1 MSSIWDPKSTLDSLG
16 GGKKDQKRSVRVAE
30 VLRHELA
37 VLLIEKVRDPK
48 LDTVSI
54 SRVHVTDDLKYA
66 RIYYTV
72 RGGEKDRQQA
82 GKALDRAKGFMR
94 THLAKTLNLRH
105 TPTLQFFYDETAE
118 KVEEVEKLF
127 QEIALERKDDKDS

>member
-1 MSSIWDPKSTLDSLG
+1 MSSIWDPKNTLDSLG
-16 GGKKDQKRSVRVAE
+16 IGKKEQKRSVRVAE
-30 VLRHELA
+30 VIRNELA

-48 LDTVSI
+48 LDAVSI

-72 RGGEKDRQQA
+72 RGRVKDKQQA
-82 GKALDRAKGFMR
+82 GRALDRAKGFMR
-94 THLAKTLNLRH
+94 SHLAKTLNLRH
-105 TPTLQFFYDETAE
+105 TPSLQFFYDETAD

>member
-1 MSSIWDPKSTLDSLG
+1 MSSIWDPKNILDSLG
-16 GGKKDQKRSVRVAE
+16 GGKKEQKRSVRVAE
-30 VLRHELA
+30 VIRNELA

-48 LDTVSI
+48 LDTVAI

-66 RIYYTV
+66 RLYYTV
-72 RGGEKDRQQA
+72 RGSDKDKQQA

-94 THLAKTLNLRH
+94 THLAKSLNLRH
-105 TPTLQFFYDETAE
+105 TPSLQFFYDETAD

-127 QEIALERKDDKDS
+127 QEIALERKDEKDS